1 MPPKSKLQCTGVILS
16 GGLATRYDGTD
27 KALLQVGG
35 IRILDRIY
43 RIYAELF
50 EEIILVTNS
59 PEKFLEWDLLI
70 VPDLFPIRSSLT
82 GIHAGL
88 FFMSNPF
95 AFISACDTP
104 FIKKEVVETVIG
116 NIDEHIDMVM
126 PETASG
132 FEPLCAAYSKRCLTP
147 AQQHLEQ
154 DKVKITK
161 AFRKCRIKT
170 ISEKVLRE
178 KDPDLQSFFN
188 INTQDDLKRAEE
200 MMAKDEH
207 R

>member
-1 MPPKSKLQCTGVILS
+1 MPPKSKFQCTGIILS

-27 KALLQVGG
+27 KAFLRVGG

-43 RIYAELF
+43 RIYAQLF
-50 EEIILVTNS
+50 DEIILVTNS

-82 GIHAGL
+82 GVHAGL

-104 FIKKEVVETVIG
+104 FIKKEIVETVVE
-116 NIDEHIDMVM
+116 NIEEHIDIVM
-126 PETASG
+126 PETAAG
-132 FEPLCAAYSKRCLTP
+132 FEPLCAAYSKRCLTA

-154 DKVKITK
+154 DKVKIIK

-170 ISEKVLRE
+170 ISEKALRVN
-178 KDPDLQSFFN
+178 DPDLQSFFN
-188 INTQDDLKRAEE
+188 INTPADLQRAEE
-200 MMAKDEH
+200 MVLDEH

>member
-1 MPPKSKLQCTGVILS
+1 MSSKSKFPCTGVILS
-16 GGLATRYDGTD
+16 GGSATRYDGIE
-27 KALLQVGG
+27 KALLKVGG
-35 IRILDRIY
+35 VRILDRIY
-43 RIYAELF
+43 RIYAGLF

-104 FIKKEVVETVIG
+104 FLKKEIVETIIG
-116 NIDEHIDMVM
+116 NIEANIDMIV
-126 PETASG
+126 PDTASG
-132 FEPLCAAYSKRCLTP
+132 LEPLCAAYSKRCLHP

-154 DKVKITK
+154 DKLKITK

-170 ISEKVLRE
+170 ISEKVLRA

-188 INTQDDLKRAEE
+188 INTPADLQHAEE
-200 MMAKDEH
+200 MVK
-207 R
+207 

>member
-1 MPPKSKLQCTGVILS
+1 MKFPCTGVILS
-16 GGLATRYDGTD
+16 GGLATRYEGTE

-35 IRILDRIY
+35 VRLLDRIY
-43 RIYAELF
+43 DIYTELF

-59 PEKFLEWDLLI
+59 PQKYLDWDLLI

-88 FFMSNPF
+88 FFMTNPF

-104 FIKKEVVETVIG
+104 FLKKEVVETVIERIETD
-116 NIDEHIDMVM
+116 IDIVM
-126 PETASG
+126 PKTSAG
-132 FEPLCAAYSKRCLTP
+132 FEPLCAVYSRRCLET

-154 DKVKITK
+154 EKLKVIK
-161 AFRKCRIKT
+161 AFRKSRMKT
-170 ISEKVLRE
+170 ISEKVLRQ
-178 KDPDLQSFFN
+178 KDPDLLSFFN
-188 INTQDDLKRAEE
+188 INTSDDLQRAAE
-200 MMAKDEH
+200 MV

>member
-1 MPPKSKLQCTGVILS
+1 MPPKNKFPCTGIILS

-27 KALLQVGG
+27 KAFLRVGG

-43 RIYAELF
+43 RIYAQLF
-50 EEIILVTNS
+50 DEIILVTNS
-59 PEKFLEWDLLI
+59 PEKFLEWNLLI

-82 GIHAGL
+82 GVHAGL

-104 FIKKEVVETVIG
+104 FIKKEIVETIVE
-116 NIDEHIDMVM
+116 NIQEHIDIVI
-126 PETASG
+126 PETTAG
-132 FEPLCAAYSKRCLTP
+132 FEPLCAAYSKRCLTA

-154 DKVKITK
+154 DKVKIIK

-188 INTQDDLKRAEE
+188 INTPADLQRAEE
-200 MMAKDEH
+200 MVIDEH
-207 R
+207 C

>member
-1 MPPKSKLQCTGVILS
+1 MPSKSKFPCSGIILS
-16 GGLATRYDGTD
+16 GGMATRYDGIE
-27 KALLQVGG
+27 KGLLEVAG

-43 RIYAELF
+43 RIYTELF
-50 EEIILVTNS
+50 EEIILVTNN

-104 FIKKEVVETVIG
+104 FLKREVVEIVIE
-116 NIDEHIDMVM
+116 NIEAPIDMVM
-126 PETASG
+126 PETAAG
-132 FEPLCAAYSKRCLTP
+132 FEPLCAAYSKRCLAP

-154 DKVKITK
+154 DRLKIIK
-161 AFRKCRIKT
+161 AFRKCRMKT
-170 ISEKVLRE
+170 VSEKVLRE
-178 KDPDLQSFFN
+178 KDPDLRSFFN
-188 INTQDDLKRAEE
+188 INNPADLQRAEE
-200 MMAKDEH
+200 MVKDEH
-207 R
+207 C

>member
-1 MPPKSKLQCTGVILS
+1 MMPTKIKYPCTGVILS

-27 KALLQVGG
+27 KALLRVGG
-35 IRILDRIY
+35 VRILDRIY
-43 RIYAELF
+43 RIYSELF

-70 VPDLFPIRSSLT
+70 VPDLFPIRSALT

-95 AFISACDTP
+95 SFISACDTP
-104 FIKKEVVETVIG
+104 FLKKEIVETVIG
-116 NIDEHIDMVM
+116 NIEAHIDLVV

-132 FEPLCAAYSKRCLTP
+132 LEPLCAAYSKRCLNS

-154 DKVKITK
+154 DKLKIIR
-161 AFRKCRIKT
+161 AFRKYRIKT

-188 INTQDDLKRAEE
+188 INAPADLQRAEE
-200 MMAKDEH
+200 MVKD
-207 R
+207 

>member
-1 MPPKSKLQCTGVILS
+1 MPTKIKYPCTGVILS

-27 KALLQVGG
+27 KALLRVGG
-35 IRILDRIY
+35 VRILDRIY
-43 RIYAELF
+43 RIYSELF
-50 EEIILVTNS
+50 EEIILVTNN

-70 VPDLFPIRSSLT
+70 VPDLFPIRSALT

-104 FIKKEVVETVIG
+104 FLKKEIVETVIG
-116 NIDEHIDMVM
+116 NIEANIDMVV

-132 FEPLCAAYSKRCLTP
+132 LEPLCAAYSKRCFNS

-154 DKVKITK
+154 DKLKIIK
-161 AFRKCRIKT
+161 AFRKYRIKT

-188 INTQDDLKRAEE
+188 INAPADLQRAEE
-200 MMAKDEH
+200 MVK
-207 R
+207 

>member
-1 MPPKSKLQCTGVILS
+1 MMPTKIKYPCTGVILS

-27 KALLQVGG
+27 KALLRVGG
-35 IRILDRIY
+35 VRILDRIY
-43 RIYAELF
+43 RIYSELF

-59 PEKFLEWDLLI
+59 PEKFLEWNLLI
-70 VPDLFPIRSSLT
+70 VPDLFPIRSALT

-104 FIKKEVVETVIG
+104 FLKKEIVETVIG
-116 NIDEHIDMVM
+116 NIEAVIDMVV

-132 FEPLCAAYSKRCLTP
+132 LEPLCAAYSKRCLNP

-154 DKVKITK
+154 DKLKIIK
-161 AFRKCRIKT
+161 AFRKYRIKT

-188 INTQDDLKRAEE
+188 INAPADLQRAEE
-200 MMAKDEH
+200 MVK
-207 R
+207 

>member
-1 MPPKSKLQCTGVILS
+1 MMPTKIKYPCTGVILS

-27 KALLQVGG
+27 KALLRVGG
-35 IRILDRIY
+35 VRILDRIY
-43 RIYAELF
+43 RIYSELF

-70 VPDLFPIRSSLT
+70 VPDLFPIRSALT

-104 FIKKEVVETVIG
+104 FLKKEIVETVIG
-116 NIDEHIDMVM
+116 NIEAHIDLVV

-132 FEPLCAAYSKRCLTP
+132 LEPLCAAYSKRCLNS

-154 DKVKITK
+154 DKLKIIR
-161 AFRKCRIKT
+161 AFRKYRIKT
-170 ISEKVLRE
+170 ISEKALRE

-188 INTQDDLKRAEE
+188 INAPADLQRAEE
-200 MMAKDEH
+200 MVKD
-207 R
+207 